1 MPEGRDT
8 EKRRY
13 IMEVRHID
21 FDEYKN
27 EILKSDKLVLIDF
40 FATWCGPCKMLSPVI
55 EQIAEEHTEIE
66 VVKVDVD
73 KVPELAVSYNVVS
86 IPTLVFLKD
95 GNLVKQSVGFS
106 SKAEIEKMIEECR

>member
-1 MPEGRDT
+1 MA
-8 EKRRY
+8 
-13 IMEVRHID
+13 VRHID
-21 FDEYKN
+21 FEEYKN

-55 EQIAEEHTEIE
+55 EQIAEEHTEVE

-106 SKAEIEKMIEECR
+106 SKTEIEKMIEECR

>member
-1 MPEGRDT
+1 MA
-8 EKRRY
+8 
-13 IMEVRHID
+13 VRHID
-21 FDEYKN
+21 FEEYKN

-106 SKAEIEKMIEECR
+106 SKDEIEKMIEECR